1 METRDVI
8 SVDLLSTISVDNAV
22 DNSEM
27 AQVSSRLN
35 GCLKISHFCMYLIQM
50 ADLESMVSSN

>member
-35 GCLKISHFCMYLIQM
+35 GCPKISHFLYVF
-50 ADLESMVSSN
+50 DSNGRSGIDGVI

>member
-35 GCLKISHFCMYLIQM
+35 GCLKISPFLYVF
-50 ADLESMVSSN
+50 DSNDRSGIDGVI